1 MRTPGGLFVLASNP
15 FTAKS
20 RSFLQHNML
29 HDALA
34 SDFGTAVTKPIRIG
48 TAPMAP
54 DGAAGGE
61 RQSPF
66 AAMKSSIR
74 SSSSPKRG
82 L

>member
-48 TAPMAP
+48 TAPMALTARP
-54 DGAAGGE
+54 AASV
-61 RQSPF
+61 RARSP
-66 AAMKSSIR
+66 R
-74 SSSSPKRG
+74 
-82 L
+82 